1 MINDWHY
8 FKNIKSNNSTYTSNN
23 DEHCKPPILT
33 HQVLLDAVEK
43 LKDKP
48 EYLPPLRII
57 SSMLLTE
64 LRQTKFPKKRKNR
77 RWVKKYKK
85 KYTLQVP
92 SKDVWWLKNE
102 RVLVCHETMV
112 EKVRNAMKGLK

>member
-23 DEHCKPPILT
+23 DEHYKPPILT
-33 HQVLLDAVEK
+33 LQVLLDAVEK